1 MLKVIESELMSSYYM
16 IHRLVLLATRT
27 KGIPK
32 HEPSGIH
39 VTSAHNQRNFNLND
53 IDGYQESS
61 NVKCFLKFLL
71 CIGAE
76 FHQLKA
82 EQRQL
87 YC

>member
-32 HEPSGIH
+32 HEPNGIH
-39 VTSAHNQRNFNLND
+39 VTSAHHNRNFNLND

-61 NVKCFLKFLL
+61 NVR
-71 CIGAE
+71 E
-76 FHQLKA
+76 FFFIYVF
-82 EQRQL
+82 RFSTSST
-87 YC
+87 